1 MKKLISGFITVAALL
16 TLAACG
22 NGGSSSTD
30 SSKKGDQ
37 NQLEAI
43 KSAGVLNVA
52 TSADFA
58 PFEFHALIDGKDQI
72 VGAVQCCSNCIEPRK
87 SGYCG
92 FWDLS
97 N

>member
-1 MKKLISGFITVAALL
+1 MHNYLFYKGRKQMKKLMSGFITVAALL

-43 KSAGVLNVA
+43 SLLV
-52 TSADFA
+52 
-58 PFEFHALIDGKDQI
+58 
-72 VGAVQCCSNCIEPRK
+72 
-87 SGYCG
+87 Y
-92 FWDLS
+92 
-97 N
+97 

>member
-58 PFEFHALIDGKDQI
+58 P
-72 VGAVQCCSNCIEPRK
+72 
-87 SGYCG
+87 
-92 FWDLS
+92 LS
-97 N
+97 SML